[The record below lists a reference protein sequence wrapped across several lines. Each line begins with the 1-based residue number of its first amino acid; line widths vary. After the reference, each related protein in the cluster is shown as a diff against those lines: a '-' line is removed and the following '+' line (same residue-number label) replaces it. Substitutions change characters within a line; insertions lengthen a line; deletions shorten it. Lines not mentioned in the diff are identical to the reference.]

1 VTTDHIPQPG
11 DLLGYV
17 NGQPVW
23 LFAGGDEPQVEPDD
37 TDDAD
42 DATDDWTPPTRDEWD
57 RLQAAKK
64 RASDESAARRKY
76 LQQHG
81 IDHRTGEKAG
91 GDEPPPPAPA
101 EPAPAP
107 AVDRVALQ
115 REIQAAVQK
124 AVAKTELKY
133 KPALEKNAV
142 KAALDDSGCDPAY
155 RDLIRNSLDL
165 TDVEYDDEGRAVG
178 LDDQIAALK
187 IQYPQVFSKKS
198 APTPRRTGGAAEVDG
213 GQRQP
218 PPAAKKSWMDQI
230 NDQMSA

>member
-1 VTTDHIPQPG
+1 MMTDYIPQPG
-11 DLLGYV
+11 DLIGYV

-23 LFAGGDEPQVEPDD
+23 LFGGGDEPQVEADDDAD
-37 TDDAD
+37 TDDEA
-42 DATDDWTPPTRDEWD
+42 AEWTPPTREEWE
-57 RLQAAKK
+57 RVQAAKK
-64 RASDESAARRKY
+64 KASDESAARRKL

-81 IDHRTGEKAG
+81 IDHRTGEKVG
-91 GDEPPPPAPA
+91 GDEPA
-101 EPAPAP
+101 APAP
-107 AVDRVALQ
+107 TEPTPTPTVDRAALQ
-115 REIQAAVQK
+115 REIQAAVAK

-133 KPALEKNAV
+133 KPALEKNAI

-198 APTPRRTGGAAEVDG
+198 APAPKRTGGAAAVDG

-218 PPAAKKSWMDQI
+218 PPAPKRSWMDQI
-230 NDQMSA
+230 NDQMTA